1 METSYKRHILIT
13 GCAGFIGSHVVRLF
27 VNKYPDYHI
36 INLDKL
42 TYAGNLANLKDIE
55 DKPNYTFI
63 KADIC
68 DFDRILSIMQEHK
81 IDGIIHLAAESHVDR
96 SIKDPFTFAKT
107 NVLGTLSLLQAAKIS
122 WESLSDEKDAEGHSK
137 GFEGKRFYHISTDE
151 VYGAL
156 KLTHPEGIKPPFS
169 TTASSAKHHLAYG
182 EDFFYETT
190 KYNPHSPYSASKAS
204 SDHFVRAFHD
214 TYGLPTIVTNCS
226 NNYGPYQF
234 PEKLIPLF
242 INNIRHRK
250 PLPVYGKGENVRD
263 WLYVE
268 DHARAID
275 VIFHNGKTAETYNIG
290 GFNEWKNIDIIKVV
304 IKTVDR
310 LLGRPEGADMDLITY
325 VTDRPGHDMRYAIDS
340 SKLQKELGWEPSL
353 QFEEGIEKT
362 VRWYLDN
369 QEWMDNITSGEYE
382 KYYEEM
388 YKSR

>member
-1 METSYKRHILIT
+1 MEFKRNILIT
-13 GCAGFIGSHVVRLF
+13 GGAGFIGSHVVRLF
-27 VNKYPDYHI
+27 VNKYADYHI
-36 INLDKL
+36 VNLDKL

-55 DKPNYTFI
+55 DKPNYTFV

-68 DFDRILSIMQEHK
+68 DFEKMQELMRQYH

-96 SIKDPFTFAKT
+96 SIKDPFTFART
-107 NVLGTLSLLQAAKIS
+107 NVMGTLSLLQAAKIY
-122 WESLSDEKDAEGHSK
+122 WESLLEKY
-137 GFEGKRFYHISTDE
+137 EGKRFYHISTDE

-156 KLTHPEGIKPPFS
+156 ELTHPEGVKPPFT
-169 TTASSAKHHLAYG
+169 TTASSSEHHLAYG
-182 EDFFYETT
+182 EDFFYEDT
-190 KYNPHSPYSASKAS
+190 KYKPHSPYSASKAS

-214 TYGLPTIVTNCS
+214 TYGMPIIVTNCS

-263 WLYVE
+263 WLFVE
-268 DHARAID
+268 DHVRAID
-275 VIFHNGKTAETYNIG
+275 LIFHQGKVAETYNIG
-290 GFNEWKNIDIIKVV
+290 GFNEWKNIDIIKVI

-310 LLGRPEGADMDLITY
+310 LLGNPEDYSLDLITF
-325 VTDRPGHDMRYAIDS
+325 VTDRKGHDMRYAIDS
-340 SKLQKELGWEPSL
+340 SKLQQELGWEPSL

-369 QEWMDNITSGEYE
+369 QGWMDNITSGEYE

-388 YKSR
+388 YKEDNSLQMLQ